1 MKTLYIVR
9 HAKSSWD
16 FSAIPDYDRPLLET
30 GIIRTNKIIKYLK
43 NQDTNPDLIVS
54 SHALRAKETARMI
67 ANGLSYPPG
76 NIRIMEE
83 IYHGDIDDVLNLIT
97 TLTGDKEKVMIVGHN
112 PTLTSLSN
120 IFLSEPID
128 WLPTSGVVCIE
139 FITDKWENIMQAE
152 KKTRFVITNKLI
164 KELKKVKKSGNDKP

>member
-54 SHALRAKETARMI
+54 SHALRAKETARI
-67 ANGLSYPPG
+67 DSQWIVLSAREYQDYGG
-76 NIRIMEE
+76 N
-83 IYHGDIDDVLNLIT
+83 LSW
-97 TLTGDKEKVMIVGHN
+97 GH
-112 PTLTSLSN
+112 
-120 IFLSEPID
+120 
-128 WLPTSGVVCIE
+128 
-139 FITDKWENIMQAE
+139 
-152 KKTRFVITNKLI
+152 
-164 KELKKVKKSGNDKP
+164 

>member
-1 MKTLYIVR
+1 
-9 HAKSSWD
+9 
-16 FSAIPDYDRPLLET
+16 
-30 GIIRTNKIIKYLK
+30 
-43 NQDTNPDLIVS
+43 
-54 SHALRAKETARMI
+54 
-67 ANGLSYPPG
+67 
-76 NIRIMEE
+76 MEE

-97 TLTGDKEKVMIVGHN
+97 TLTDDKEKVMIVGHN